1 MQLRTVTLLSVTQP
15 RNLRQ
20 SFDLPAAVRM
30 GFLFAGKRIHGGLYG
45 LAALANIPTIAT
57 CVDRAET
64 NHKVIGRRGQIGH
77 ARNMGRYEQHFHV
90 VNSASSPQAKIYGGE
105 RLLEQSALRAPL
117 QSQIELRDRCRDQP
131 PRHRCT
137 LGMR

>member
-1 MQLRTVTLLSVTQP
+1 
-15 RNLRQ
+15 
-20 SFDLPAAVRM
+20 
-30 GFLFAGKRIHGGLYG
+30 
-45 LAALANIPTIAT
+45 
-57 CVDRAET
+57 VDRAET

-117 QSQIELRDRCRDQP
+117 QSQIELRDRSRDQP